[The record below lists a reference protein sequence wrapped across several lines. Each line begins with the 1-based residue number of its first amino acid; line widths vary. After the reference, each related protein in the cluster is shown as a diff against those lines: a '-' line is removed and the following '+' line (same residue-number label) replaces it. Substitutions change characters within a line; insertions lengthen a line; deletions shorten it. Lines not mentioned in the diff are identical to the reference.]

1 MKTPKATDFATKPKM
16 HKSLF
21 NEREAEVTAAVTGEM
36 PDINV
41 NGGMLRSQ
49 MSNYKP
55 NRTSNSFY
63 KPGQPPVHSALANV
77 KPLIK
82 FIQKT
87 PNVATDYRRLKE
99 AAATTTTD
107 HLCKIGADRASQR
120 KANGHESINPPVPKI
135 SDSDI

>member
-1 MKTPKATDFATKPKM
+1 MKTPKATDFQTKPKM

-21 NEREAEVTAAVTGEM
+21 NEREAEVDAAATGEM
-36 PDINV
+36 PDINI
-41 NGGMLRSQ
+41 GGGNLRSQ
-49 MSNYKP
+49 MTNYKA
-55 NRTSNSFY
+55 NRTSSSFY

-107 HLCKIGADRASQR
+107 HLCKIGKERAVQR
-120 KANGHESINPPVPKI
+120 KANGHESMNPPVPKI